1 MSTINKTQT
10 KKINSIRTFL
20 LLEEDKEI
28 KNSINECQMRING
41 LTSKE
46 FMEKNRM
53 DYIVSINNG
62 IIYDCYKLP
71 KNEEI
76 QCDILG
82 KFCNK
87 INLDFHRIK
96 KKKMDL
102 GLRKNNNF
110 LNQNKNDNEKKDEEK
125 NKLLEEEIGLNRK
138 KTHLNSVK
146 ENINFL
152 KRISFCLKSPI
163 KEKIKGRKSVGD
175 IPTKMIK
182 DFKKKLHSNENIS
195 IFSPKKKRATRN
207 LKKFTINLKKIDK
220 DIFNN
225 YYNNN
230 YYLINGYHRSFV

>member
-53 DYIVSINNG
+53 DYVVSINNG

-96 KKKMDL
+96 KKK
-102 GLRKNNNF
+102 
-110 LNQNKNDNEKKDEEK
+110 
-125 NKLLEEEIGLNRK
+125 
-138 KTHLNSVK
+138 
-146 ENINFL
+146 
-152 KRISFCLKSPI
+152 
-163 KEKIKGRKSVGD
+163 
-175 IPTKMIK
+175 
-182 DFKKKLHSNENIS
+182 
-195 IFSPKKKRATRN
+195 
-207 LKKFTINLKKIDK
+207 
-220 DIFNN
+220 
-225 YYNNN
+225 
-230 YYLINGYHRSFV
+230 LI